1 MCNRITAG
9 GAIASL
15 VIVFVSGTIR
25 THAADARP
33 GTSAIDPVPATT
45 QSSTTAPDALP
56 NVIVQTQDGK
66 RVRFYDDLI
75 KGKVV
80 LINFMFTS
88 CTTQCPLTTA
98 NLVKVEEAL
107 GEDLGRD
114 VAMISITVDPA
125 VDTPAVL
132 KRYSQR
138 YHTKAGWYFV
148 TGSGKDIDLIRRRLG
163 GLDNTGDKTQHTGI
177 VIYGNETTGQWA
189 ATPAM
194 AQPKAIVRSVMR
206 LVHRQSSN

>member
-1 MCNRITAG
+1 MCNRTTTAVAG
-9 GAIASL
+9 LFVVLAAA
-15 VIVFVSGTIR
+15 VICT
-25 THAADARP
+25 A
-33 GTSAIDPVPATT
+33 ATT
-45 QSSTTAPDALP
+45 LP
-56 NVIVQTQDGK
+56 NVVVQTQDGS

-107 GEDLGRD
+107 GERLGRD
-114 VAMISITVDPA
+114 VRMISVTVDPS
-125 VDTPAVL
+125 VDTPTVL
-132 KRYSQR
+132 EKYSRR
-138 YHTKAGWYFV
+138 YHTKPGWYFV
-148 TGSGKDIDLIRRRLG
+148 TGSRKDIDLIRRRLG

-177 VIYGNETTGQWA
+177 LVYGKEATGQWA

-194 AQPKAIVRSVMR
+194 AQPKAIVRSVLR
-206 LVHRQSSN
+206 LLNSQAGS

>member
-1 MCNRITAG
+1 MGNRITTAVAG
-9 GAIASL
+9 LI
-15 VIVFVSGTIR
+15 IVCAPATIR
-25 THAADARP
+25 THAADAR
-33 GTSAIDPVPATT
+33 ATT
-45 QSSTTAPDALP
+45 SPGDLFSATIQSPTTAATILP
-56 NVIVQTQDGK
+56 NVVVQTQDGIQ
-66 RVRFYDDLI
+66 VRFYDDLI

-107 GEDLGRD
+107 GERLGRD
-114 VAMISITVDPA
+114 VVMISVTVDPS
-125 VDTPAVL
+125 VDTASVL
-132 KRYSQR
+132 KKYSRRYN
-138 YHTKAGWYFV
+138 TKPGWYFV
-148 TGSGKDIDLIRRRLG
+148 TGRQKDIDLIRRRLG

-177 VIYGNETTGQWA
+177 VVYGNEATGQWA

-206 LVHRQSSN
+206 LMNRPSGD

>member
-1 MCNRITAG
+1 MRKNLITAV
-9 GAIASL
+9 AVQICLLAAVPSIIAAE
-15 VIVFVSGTIR
+15 T
-25 THAADARP
+25 
-33 GTSAIDPVPATT
+33 
-45 QSSTTAPDALP
+45 LP
-56 NVIVQTQDGK
+56 NVVVQTQDGT
-66 RVRFYDDLI
+66 RVRFYDELI

-98 NLVKVEEAL
+98 NLVKVENAL
-107 GEDLGRD
+107 GENLGRD
-114 VAMISITVDPA
+114 VVMISVTVDPK

-132 KRYSQR
+132 KKYSQR
-138 YHTKAGWYFV
+138 YQTKAGWYFV
-148 TGSGKDIDLIRRRLG
+148 TGSRKDIDLIRRRLG

-177 VIYGNETTGQWA
+177 VVYGNDATGQWA

-206 LVHRQSSN
+206 LVRRQSNN